1 MFQEL
6 LFGPDKLPG
15 LSRNDPK
22 ETKQLLV
29 MNFPLYFSSV
39 LVVHLLFISVTP
51 ALYGEASVQVRVI
64 DVNDNGPVF
73 HPSVYHFSVM
83 ENTAGWQ
90 SIGKIS
96 VDDPDL
102 DPPNGR
108 PFSFQIAS
116 DNEEGLFW
124 IKNVTGELFTNATFD
139 RERRA
144 RYTLGIKAFDSGD
157 PQQESAT
164 MVHVQILD
172 DNDNQHSSGTL
183 NLLLNSYK
191 GKFPGGVVGKV
202 YVIDKD
208 INDRRMYEVLTKS
221 SAYFSVERTT
231 GMIISRS
238 NPPKGIHSFTV
249 KVSDANSSFSE
260 VICSVFIKVKEVTA
274 EAIQKSIALRLGGV
288 SRQKFVTTVL
298 PRFKES
304 VAGILQTSE
313 DNVDLFSVQKAPKTP
328 DAIDIRFAAHG
339 SPYYAPERMRAIL
352 KNSWDA
358 MSKALK
364 IFEVDILLIGV
375 DECLNEA
382 CAPRGCTNVP
392 RANGEVEVIS
402 VKKTA
407 FASIRVEVIAK
418 CENCNEQEKVEQ
430 PCSAQLCL
438 NGGTC
443 VDTPDGK

>member
-1 MFQEL
+1 
-6 LFGPDKLPG
+6 
-15 LSRNDPK
+15 
-22 ETKQLLV
+22 
-29 MNFPLYFSSV
+29 
-39 LVVHLLFISVTP
+39 
-51 ALYGEASVQVRVI
+51 
-64 DVNDNGPVF
+64 
-73 HPSVYHFSVM
+73 
-83 ENTAGWQ
+83 
-90 SIGKIS
+90 
-96 VDDPDL
+96 
-102 DPPNGR
+102 
-108 PFSFQIAS
+108 
-116 DNEEGLFW
+116 
-124 IKNVTGELFTNATFD
+124 
-139 RERRA
+139 
-144 RYTLGIKAFDSGD
+144 
-157 PQQESAT
+157 

-183 NLLLNSYK
+183 TLVLNSYK

-202 YVIDKD
+202 YVIDED
-208 INDRRMYEVLTKS
+208 INDRRMYEVLTSS

-238 NPPKGIHSFTV
+238 NPPKGDHSFTV
-249 KVSDANSSFSE
+249 KVSDVNSSFSE
-260 VICSVFIKVKEVTA
+260 VICTVFIKVKEVTA

-288 SRQKFVTTVL
+288 SRKKFVTTVL

-352 KNSWDA
+352 KNSWDIV
-358 MSKALK
+358 SKALK
-364 IFEVDILLIGV
+364 VDILLIGV

-382 CAPRGCTNVP
+382 CAPRGCTNVL

-402 VKKTA
+402 AKKTA

>member
-1 MFQEL
+1 M
-6 LFGPDKLPG
+6 
-15 LSRNDPK
+15 
-22 ETKQLLV
+22 
-29 MNFPLYFSSV
+29 
-39 LVVHLLFISVTP
+39 VHLLFISVTP
-51 ALYGEASVQVRVI
+51 ALYGEASVQVRVV

-73 HPSVYHFSVM
+73 HPSIFHFSVK
-83 ENTAGWQ
+83 ENTAVSQ
-90 SIGKIS
+90 SIGRIS

-102 DPPNGR
+102 DPPNGG
-108 PFSFQIAS
+108 PFSFQIAT

-124 IKNVTGELFTNATFD
+124 INNVTGEFFTRATFD

-144 RYTLGIKAFDSGD
+144 RYTLGIKAFDSGN

-183 NLLLNSYK
+183 TLVLNSYK

-202 YVIDKD
+202 YVIDED
-208 INDRRMYEVLTKS
+208 INDRRMYKVLTSS

-238 NPPKGIHSFTV
+238 NPPKGDHSFTV
-249 KVSDANSSFSE
+249 KVSDVNSSFSE
-260 VICSVFIKVKEVTA
+260 VICTVFIKVKEVTA
-274 EAIQKSIALRLGGV
+274 EAIQKSIALRLGGL
-288 SRQKFVTTVL
+288 SRKKFVTTVL

-313 DNVDLFSVQKAPKTP
+313 DNVDLFSVQKAPKTL

-352 KNSWDA
+352 KNSWDIV
-358 MSKALK
+358 SKALK
-364 IFEVDILLIGV
+364 VDILLIGV

-382 CAPRGCTNVP
+382 CAPRGCTNVL

-402 VKKTA
+402 AKKTA

-418 CENCNEQEKVEQ
+418 CESCNEQEKVEQ

>member
-1 MFQEL
+1 MA
-6 LFGPDKLPG
+6 
-15 LSRNDPK
+15 
-22 ETKQLLV
+22 
-29 MNFPLYFSSV
+29 
-39 LVVHLLFISVTP
+39 HLLFISVTP
-51 ALYGEASVQVRVI
+51 ALYGEASVQVRVV

-73 HPSVYHFSVM
+73 HPSIFHFRVK
-83 ENTAGWQ
+83 ENTAVSQ
-90 SIGKIS
+90 SIGRIS

-102 DPPNGR
+102 DPPNGG
-108 PFSFQIAS
+108 PFSFQIAT

-124 IKNVTGELFTNATFD
+124 INNVTGEFFTRATFD

-144 RYTLGIKAFDSGD
+144 RYTLGIKAFDSGN

-183 NLLLNSYK
+183 TLVLNSYK

-202 YVIDKD
+202 YVIDED
-208 INDRRMYEVLTKS
+208 INDRRMYKVLTSS

-238 NPPKGIHSFTV
+238 NPPKGDHSFTV
-249 KVSDANSSFSE
+249 KVSDVNSSFSE
-260 VICSVFIKVKEVTA
+260 VICTVFIKVKEVTA
-274 EAIQKSIALRLGGV
+274 EAIQKSIALRLGDV
-288 SRQKFVTTVL
+288 SRKKFVTTVL

-313 DNVDLFSVQKAPKTP
+313 DNVDLFSVQKAPKTL

-352 KNSWDA
+352 KNSWDIV
-358 MSKALK
+358 SKALK
-364 IFEVDILLIGV
+364 VDILLIGV

-382 CAPRGCTNVP
+382 CAPRGCTNVL

-402 VKKTA
+402 AKKTA

-418 CENCNEQEKVEQ
+418 CESCNEQEKVEQ

>member
-1 MFQEL
+1 M
-6 LFGPDKLPG
+6 
-15 LSRNDPK
+15 
-22 ETKQLLV
+22 
-29 MNFPLYFSSV
+29 
-39 LVVHLLFISVTP
+39 VHLLFISVTP
-51 ALYGEASVQVRVI
+51 ALYGEASVQVRVV

-73 HPSVYHFSVM
+73 HPSIFHFSVK
-83 ENTAGWQ
+83 ENTAVSQ
-90 SIGKIS
+90 SIGRIS

-102 DPPNGR
+102 DPPNGG
-108 PFSFQIAS
+108 PFSFQIAT

-124 IKNVTGELFTNATFD
+124 INNVTGEFFTRATFD

-144 RYTLGIKAFDSGD
+144 RYTLGIKAFDSGN

-183 NLLLNSYK
+183 TLVLNSYK

-202 YVIDKD
+202 YVIDED
-208 INDRRMYEVLTKS
+208 INDRRMYEVLRSS

-238 NPPKGIHSFTV
+238 NPPKGDHSFTV
-249 KVSDANSSFSE
+249 KVSDVNSSFSE
-260 VICSVFIKVKEVTA
+260 VICTVFIQVKEVTA
-274 EAIQKSIALRLGGV
+274 EAIHKSIAFRLGGV
-288 SRQKFVTTVL
+288 SRKKFVTTVL

-304 VAGILQTSE
+304 VAEILQTSE

-352 KNSWDA
+352 KNSWDIV
-358 MSKALK
+358 SKALK
-364 IFEVDILLIGV
+364 VDILLIGV

-382 CAPRGCTNVP
+382 CAPRGCTNVL

-402 VKKTA
+402 AKKTA

-443 VDTPDGK
+443 VDKPDGK